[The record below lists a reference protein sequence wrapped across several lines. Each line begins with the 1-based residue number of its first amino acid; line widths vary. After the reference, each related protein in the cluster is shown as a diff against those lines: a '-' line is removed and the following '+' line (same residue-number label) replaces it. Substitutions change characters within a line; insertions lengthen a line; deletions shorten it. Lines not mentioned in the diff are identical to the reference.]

1 LTELTLQTLAPK
13 WPSLKLSGR
22 SVFLISGGIDSPVA
36 AWLLIRKGVEPVF
49 AYFDNYPL
57 CDQAAEGIALETIRK
72 VCERTKVQN
81 SHVFVVSH
89 SPDLQEILS
98 KCPTKF
104 ACMLSRRVMFRVAER
119 IAERENCSAIVTGD
133 AVGQKASQTLQNIVA
148 ADCVLSKVRVLRPLV
163 GMNKQQIVTYAK
175 EIGTYDISIRP
186 GVASCG
192 VPTNN
197 PSTSAKRNQLAD
209 VEEALDM
216 EGMVSRDI
224 ENARV
229 IAI

>member
-1 LTELTLQTLAPK
+1 MLAPK

-72 VCERTKVQN
+72 VCERTKVRN

-89 SPDLQEILS
+89 SRDLQEILS

-175 EIGTYDISIRP
+175 EIGTYEISIRP

-197 PSTSAKRNQLAD
+197 PSTSAKKNQLAD
-209 VEEALDM
+209 VEAALDI
-216 EGMVSRDI
+216 EGMVSRDV

-229 IAI
+229 ISI

>member
-1 LTELTLQTLAPK
+1 LTELTLQTLAPT
-13 WPSLKLSGR
+13 WPSLRLSGR

-57 CDQAAEGIALETIRK
+57 CDQAAEGIALETIRR
-72 VCERTKVQN
+72 VCERTKIQN

-175 EIGTYDISIRP
+175 EIGTYEISIRP

-209 VEEALDM
+209 VETALDV
-216 EGMVSRDI
+216 EAMVSRDV

-229 IAI
+229 ISI